1 MSTMQSSP
9 NFCLYS
15 TAISKAVTTASGS
28 SPLQWKMGMLK
39 AFARSDEYSV
49 LRPLRGSVVK
59 PTCQTQTQTLLRH
72 SPAQIRSAQPST
84 HAVRHTTP
92 HYTTPARPD
101 RQR

>member
-1 MSTMQSSP
+1 MQSSP

-39 AFARSDEYSV
+39 ALARSDEYSV

-59 PTCQTQTQTLLRH
+59 PTCKRRRSRQTRRDETQRCEGEET
-72 SPAQIRSAQPST
+72 
-84 HAVRHTTP
+84 
-92 HYTTPARPD
+92 
-101 RQR
+101 

>member
-59 PTCQTQTQTLLRH
+59 PTCQTQTQTLLSQVRT
-72 SPAQIRSAQPST
+72 PSD
-84 HAVRHTTP
+84 TP
-92 HYTTPARPD
+92 HHTIPHPHGRTASGKVREGEET
-101 RQR
+101 